1 MYCKMQP
8 PRSELI
14 IGFIMILASFGMI
27 MWSPPSLTIPTP
39 EINITIT
46 YNTVDQLRITF
57 SMDELHQAAQHTACT
72 LLSVR
77 VPPTIRATLIEKIVE
92 NRRACQKGVC
102 VAIRFHLLPNAT
114 DYCPPLI
121 LSGHVIE

>member
-92 NRRACQKGVC
+92 N
-102 VAIRFHLLPNAT
+102 AIRFHLLPNAT